1 MFSLSLSEENSIA
14 LPIGLSAFLH
24 DIAISSELYHFFFVF
39 RIFLFSPFFN
49 TFLFGSLVM
58 GDIFFVLFCL
68 R

>member
-24 DIAISSELYHFFFVF
+24 DIAISSELYHFLLSFELFFF
-39 RIFLFSPFFN
+39 HLFFN